1 LFPLCQTRLQAAF
14 LALLTHMAQF
24 TVLQLGPHANHDA
37 FYDSLAR
44 TIVLVVMTPAL
55 AIALRNR
62 AATRKSYLTPAVAQA
77 DARSSA
83 FVSPMEAVL
92 LFLLLLSFLL
102 Q

>member
-1 LFPLCQTRLQAAF
+1 LQAAF

-37 FYDSLAR
+37 FYDSLAK
-44 TIVLVVMTPAL
+44 TIVLVVMIPAL
-55 AIALRNR
+55 AITLRNR
-62 AATRKSYLTPAVAQA
+62 AATRSYSTPAVAQA